1 MRTAGWQGRRAH
13 TSAAMKVRGRLD
25 SRGFFIMRPKPASTP
40 REAKAFM
47 PRRSTGCLCSA
58 RGGRSASG
66 ATRRRPMF
74 RVILRKAVRSETRAR
89 RLDVKPPTAIAAH
102 V

>member
-47 PRRSTGCLCSA
+47 PRRSTGCLSWA
-58 RGGRSASG
+58 PAGGQRGRHAFDGRCLG
-66 ATRRRPMF
+66 
-74 RVILRKAVRSETRAR
+74 
-89 RLDVKPPTAIAAH
+89 
-102 V
+102 